1 MAKKYTIP
9 FKSLAGKD
17 CRIDIY
23 DSTYSGSTVT
33 TLKGAAQ
40 PVVIQEEDDESLLTV
55 LRPTTGYISVVEE
68 TSLTGISP
76 NRRTYS
82 L

>member
-55 LRPTTGYISVVEE
+55 L
-68 TSLTGISP
+68 
-76 NRRTYS
+76 
-82 L
+82 